1 MFKFSEKYNA
11 AIARMK
17 ARFTSS
23 VVQNWPIKMI
33 CAAIALIL
41 FVFYRTNSLEER
53 LFSVPLIIET
63 DDAMAPASVY
73 TGVIH
78 ITLRAEPANIRTV
91 LAEDIEAYID
101 LRGKGKGVH
110 RVPVQT
116 RKKGASASIEP
127 LEISVE
133 PLEIAMTLDFKISK
147 HVQLNANIQGLAQQ
161 GYELISYTLTPNE
174 ALIEGPLDV
183 LSGIE
188 SLSTD
193 TVALG
198 GRSSDFSVMVNIINN
213 NPLVRIRG
221 TGMTEFQGSIRE
233 IIHRANFDDVPI
245 SITGLNRLFSANL
258 GSARGSVSIEGTQL
272 SMQDY
277 QPDAS
282 LLFVDCSS
290 IQEPGIYTLPVLA
303 NLPSGMRLIRQEP
316 ETLIVRVTTR

>member
-1 MFKFSEKYNA
+1 M
-11 AIARMK
+11 
-17 ARFTSS
+17 
-23 VVQNWPIKMI
+23 
-33 CAAIALIL
+33 AIALIL
-41 FVFYRTNSLEER
+41 FVFHRTNSLEER
-53 LFSVPLIIET
+53 LFSVPLIIEI
-63 DDAMAPASVY
+63 DDTMAPASIY

-78 ITLRAEPANIRTV
+78 ITLRGEPSNTRTV
-91 LAEDIEAYID
+91 LAEDIEAYVD
-101 LRGKGKGVH
+101 LKGKGKGVH

-133 PLEIAMTLDFKISK
+133 PLEISMALDFKISK
-147 HVQLNANIQGLAQQ
+147 HVQLNVNIQGVAQQ

-193 TVALG
+193 TVVLDGRG
-198 GRSSDFSVMVNIINN
+198 GDFSIMINIINTD
-213 NPLVRIRG
+213 PLVRIRG
-221 TGMTEFQGSIRE
+221 TGMTEFQGSIQE

-245 SITGLNRLFSANL
+245 SITGLNRLFSVRL
-258 GSARGSVSIEGTQL
+258 GSVRGSVSIEGTQL

-290 IQEPGIYTLPVLA
+290 IEETGIYTLPVLT
-303 NLPSGMRLIRQEP
+303 NLPSGMRLIRREP
-316 ETLIVRVTTR
+316 ETLIVRVTNR

>member
-1 MFKFSEKYNA
+1 
-11 AIARMK
+11 MK

-33 CAAIALIL
+33 CVAIALIL
-41 FVFYRTNSLEER
+41 FVFHRTNSLEER
-53 LFSVPLIIET
+53 LFSVPLIIEI
-63 DDAMAPASVY
+63 DDTMAPASVY

-78 ITLRAEPANIRTV
+78 IALRGEPSNIRTV

-116 RKKGASASIEP
+116 RKKGASAGIEP

-133 PLEIAMTLDFKISK
+133 PLEISLALDLKISR
-147 HVQLNANIQGLAQQ
+147 HVQLNTNIQGIPQQ

-174 ALIEGPLDV
+174 AIIEGPLDV
-183 LSGIE
+183 LSGVE

-193 TVALG
+193 TVVLD
-198 GRSSDFSVMVNIINN
+198 GRSGDVSIMVNIINN
-213 NPLVRIRG
+213 DPLMRIRG

-245 SITGLNRLFSANL
+245 GITGLNQLFSARL
-258 GSARGSVSIEGTQL
+258 GSAQGSVSIEGTQL

-290 IQEPGIYTLPVLA
+290 IQETGIYTLPVSV
-303 NLPSGMRLIRQEP
+303 NLPLGMRLIRQEP
-316 ETLIVRVTTR
+316 ETLIVRVSER

>member
-1 MFKFSEKYNA
+1 
-11 AIARMK
+11 
-17 ARFTSS
+17 
-23 VVQNWPIKMI
+23 MI

-63 DDAMAPASVY
+63 DDAMTPASVY

-133 PLEIAMTLDFKISK
+133 PLEIAMALDFKISK
-147 HVQLNANIQGLAQQ
+147 HVQLNANTHGLAQP

-193 TVALG
+193 TVALD
-198 GRSSDFSVMVNIINN
+198 GRGSDFSIMVNIINSD
-213 NPLVRIRG
+213 PLVRIRG

-245 SITGLNRLFSANL
+245 SITGLNLLFSATP

-290 IQEPGIYTLPVLA
+290 IQDPGIYTLPVLA